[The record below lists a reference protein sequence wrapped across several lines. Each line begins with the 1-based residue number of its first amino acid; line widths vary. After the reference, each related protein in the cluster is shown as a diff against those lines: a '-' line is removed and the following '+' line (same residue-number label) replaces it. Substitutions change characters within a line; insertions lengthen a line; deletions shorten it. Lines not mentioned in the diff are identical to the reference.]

1 MMQGRI
7 ADGNKIAR
15 QISTIAREMTASMP
29 EMADIFDSFITMAQ
43 VRLLRWEQVLAAPQ
57 PKASPP
63 AVALWRH
70 ARALAFIAT
79 NDYPAPRPPHPAF
92 ERLRGPLDRKQPWS
106 PSKL

>member
-43 VRLLRWEQVLAAPQ
+43 VRLLRWEHVLEAPQ
-57 PKASPP
+57 PKASSP

-70 ARALAFIAT
+70 ARALASIAT
-79 NDYPAPRPPHPAF
+79 NNSPAARREQSEF
-92 ERLRGPLDRKQPWS
+92 ERLRKTLDRHQPWGTS
-106 PSKL
+106 